1 MGEAINNGTAA
12 GNASVSAM
20 QARTQGTLARNQAYQ
35 RAYDLE
41 SVAAAQNVIAAD
53 NMMTLRQ
60 NEAAAVG
67 GARAAAGASGL
78 SASSGSML
86 RAEQSVAEQFDVAV
100 ANLQRSA
107 AISDQSARYQAAVT
121 RSEGEQQ
128 KRLAEIQA
136 AYYDKVSRINRNA
149 FWPSLIGSSLTK
161 GADIYL
167 RFFANGAGGGAGD
180 GAGGGAGGSGGG
192 K

>member
-1 MGEAINNGTAA
+1 MGEAINNVAAA

-67 GARAAAGASGL
+67 GARAEAGASGL

-136 AYYDKVSRINRNA
+136 AYYDRVARISRNA
-149 FWPSLIGSSLTK
+149 FWPSLVGGGLMT
-161 GADIYL
+161 
-167 RFFANGAGGGAGD
+167 GAGIYGRYFAGGAG
-180 GAGGGAGGSGGG
+180 AAANGSNTGS
-192 K
+192 